1 MLAAVSTL
9 PRAGLV
15 MSPSRRPAAS
25 PAVSQLVL
33 LFGWPNPPEPP
44 PKMLFMLLLSP
55 PIVHVD
61 DDAGA
66 ARPSPAG
73 RAVDDPS
80 AGAGVRSLLRIIF
93 GTPSPA
99 PPETNESPPPYSRA
113 MATISGGGCLFFV
126 GYLPPASSCALPAA
140 VVHFPPVVGIS
151 GPPPVVMCPFRSDD
165 RGRGG
170 VAFPLSLF
178 LLLMLLCCSYD

>member
-25 PAVSQLVL
+25 PAVIQLVL
-33 LFGWPNPPEPP
+33 LFGCPNPPEPP
-44 PKMLFMLLLSP
+44 KMLFMWLLSP

-113 MATISGGGCLFFV
+113 MAIISGSCLFFV
-126 GYLPPASSCALPAA
+126 GYLPSASSCALPA

-151 GPPPVVMCPFRSDD
+151 GPPPVVMCLLGSDD

-178 LLLMLLCCSYD
+178 LLLMLLFWYD